1 MKIILPKKLNS
12 EESITID
19 PKSIVVIGAN
29 GSGKTRFGTDI
40 ENRHN
45 KQTHRISAQKSLSMP
60 EEVSPTSKLRANSE
74 FLYGHYSKDDPSNDV
89 RFKLGQRWGQNPN
102 TFLLNDYVK
111 LMVLL
116 HTEEYEESIK
126 FKEEYKPRQG
136 KEKPIT
142 KLDRIQN
149 IWEYVLPYIKLV
161 KKAGSIETHPLENT
175 DSVYN
180 ASEMSDGERVIFYL
194 IGEVISVPENSIIV
208 IDEPEM
214 HLHKSITNKLWD
226 KIEQERTDC
235 TFIYLTHDIDF
246 ASSRQ
251 EATKIWTKGFD
262 GDSWDYE
269 ILDDNS
275 ELPEQLYL
283 EILGS
288 RKPILFIE
296 GDDSSIDYKLLQFI
310 FTDYTIKPLGNCQKV
325 LETTK
330 SFNEQKG
337 FHNIESFG
345 LIDRDRRTDE
355 EIKHI
360 KNPNI
365 WIGLVAEIENF
376 LLLEEIVKIVAKCM
390 MKDDPADIFSSVKE
404 NVISFFKTDA
414 EKQALE
420 HTIAR
425 IERIFKSAIDNSAV
439 KQFEELE
446 SSLNKFWE
454 KQNFKDIYTEIKTS
468 FDELIKSKDYN
479 KILKVFN
486 NKGMISNSS
495 VASLCDLNTKNDA
508 YLNFILGLLKKNNK
522 NSETIKQAI
531 NNKIEKITYRDRD
544 AHH

>member
-40 ENRHN
+40 ENRYN
-45 KQTHRISAQKSLSMP
+45 KETHRISAQKSLSMP
-60 EEVSPTSKLRANSE
+60 KEVSPKSKIRAESE
-74 FLYGHYSKDDPSNDV
+74 FLYGNFNENAPSNNIV
-89 RFKLGQRWGQNPN
+89 YKIGSRWGQNPN
-102 TFLLNDYVK
+102 TFLLNDYDK
-111 LMVLL
+111 LMILL

-126 FKEEYKPRQG
+126 FKEEYNPGQG
-136 KEKPIT
+136 IEKPIT

-149 IWEYVLPYIKLV
+149 IWEYVLPYRKLV
-161 KKAGSIETHPLENT
+161 KKAGTIETYPIGIP
-175 DSVYN
+175 DSRYN

-194 IGEVISVPENSIIV
+194 IGEVISVPRNSIII

-214 HLHKSITNKLWD
+214 HIHKSITKKLWD
-226 KIEQERTDC
+226 RIEQERTDC

-251 EATKIWTKGFD
+251 EATKIWAKGFD
-262 GDSWDYE
+262 GTSWDYE
-269 ILDDNS
+269 ILNDNL

-288 RKPILFIE
+288 RKPIIFIE
-296 GDDSSIDYKLLQFI
+296 GNDSSIDYKLLQLI
-310 FTDYTIKPLGNCQKV
+310 FTDYTIKPLGSCQKV
-325 LETTK
+325 FETTK

-345 LIDRDRRTDE
+345 IIDRDRRTDE
-355 EIKHI
+355 EIEHI

-365 WIGLVAEIENF
+365 WVALVAEIENF

-390 MKDDPADIFSSVKE
+390 MKDPDVIFTSIKE
-404 NVISFFKTDA
+404 NVISFFETQVD
-414 EKQALE
+414 KQALE
-420 HTIAR
+420 HTIIR

-446 SSLNKFWE
+446 SSLNEFWAR
-454 KQNFKDIYTEIKTS
+454 QNFKSIYTAIKTS
-468 FDELIKSKDYN
+468 FDELIKTEDYN
-479 KILKVFN
+479 GILKVFN
-486 NKGMISNSS
+486 NKGLISNSN
-495 VASLCDLNTKNDA
+495 VATLCDLSTKNDA
-508 YLNFILGLLKKNNK
+508 YLNYIIGVLKQNNG
-522 NSETIKQAI
+522 NSEAIKQAI
-531 NNKIEKITYRDRD
+531 ITRIEKIT
-544 AHH
+544 

>member
-1 MKIILPKKLNS
+1 MNITLPKKLNS
-12 EESITID
+12 QESISID
-19 PKSIVVIGAN
+19 SKNIVIIGAN
-29 GSGKTRFGTDI
+29 GAGKTRFGTDI
-40 ENRHN
+40 ENRYN
-45 KQTHRISAQKSLSMP
+45 KETHRISAQKSLSMP
-60 EEVSPTSKLRANSE
+60 KEVSPKSKLRAESE
-74 FLYGHYSKDDPSNDV
+74 FLYGYFNENDPSNSIGY
-89 RFKLGQRWGQNPN
+89 KISQRWGQNPN
-102 TFLLNDYVK
+102 TFLLNDYDK
-111 LMVLL
+111 LMILL
-116 HTEEYEESIK
+116 HTEEYEESIQ
-126 FKEEYKPRQG
+126 FKEEYKPGQET
-136 KEKPIT
+136 EKPIT

-149 IWEYVLPYIKLV
+149 IWEYILPYRKLV
-161 KKAGSIETHPLENT
+161 KKAGSIETYPIET
-175 DSVYN
+175 PDSQYN

-194 IGEVISVPENSIIV
+194 IGEVVSVPKNSIIV

-214 HLHKSITNKLWD
+214 HIHKSITKKLWD

-251 EATKIWTKGFD
+251 ESTKIWAKGFD
-262 GDSWDYE
+262 GTSWDYE
-269 ILDDNS
+269 ILNENL

-288 RKPILFIE
+288 RMPILFIE
-296 GDDSSIDYKLLQFI
+296 GDDSSIDYKLLQLI
-310 FTDYTIKPLGNCQKV
+310 FTGYTIKPLGSCQKV
-325 LETTK
+325 FETTK

-345 LIDRDRRTDE
+345 IIDRDRRTDE
-355 EIKHI
+355 EIENI

-365 WIGLVAEIENF
+365 WVALVAEIENF

-390 MKDDPADIFSSVKE
+390 MKDPDSIFTSIKE
-404 NVISFFKTDA
+404 NVISFFETQA
-414 EKQALE
+414 AQQALE

-508 YLNFILGLLKKNNK
+508 YLNFIIGILKQNNE
-522 NSETIKQAI
+522 NSEVIKQAI
-531 NNKIEKITYRDRD
+531 INGIEKIT
-544 AHH
+544 

>member
-1 MKIILPKKLNS
+1 MNIILPKKLNS
-12 EESITID
+12 PESTTID
-19 PKSIVVIGAN
+19 SKSIVVIGAN

-40 ENRHN
+40 ENRYN

-60 EEVSPTSKLRANSE
+60 KEVSPTSKLRAESE
-74 FLYGHYSKDDPSNDV
+74 FLYGHYHEDDPSNDV

-102 TFLLNDYVK
+102 TFLLNDYAK

-126 FKEEYKPRQG
+126 FKEEYKPGQL

-214 HLHKSITNKLWD
+214 HLHKSITNRLWD

-262 GDSWDYE
+262 GNSWDYE

-404 NVISFFKTDA
+404 NVISFFETQAD
-414 EKQALE
+414 KQALE

-446 SSLNKFWE
+446 SSLNEFWE

-468 FDELIKSKDYN
+468 FDELILSKDYGE
-479 KILKVFN
+479 ILKVFN
-486 NKGMISNSS
+486 NKGLVSNSN
-495 VASLCDLNTKNDA
+495 VAKLCDLSTKNDA
-508 YLNFILGLLKKNNK
+508 YFNYIIGILKQNKK
-522 NSETIKQAI
+522 NSEVIKHAI
-531 NNKIEKITYRDRD
+531 IKKIEKTT
-544 AHH
+544 